1 MTVCVFLG
9 PTLERE
15 VAESSL
21 AATYRPPVSQGD
33 VYRAT
38 LDQVQTIA
46 IIDGYFDRVPAV
58 WHKEILWALNMGI
71 RVIGAAS
78 MGAIRAAELAPF
90 GMEGVGRIFE
100 AFRDGVLED
109 DDEVAIVH
117 GLADDGYRSISRA
130 MVNIRATLDRAAGEE
145 VIPITTRDVLVAR
158 AKEAFYPLRSWPMVL
173 GAGRDAGLPAAELRA
188 LAAWLPAN
196 EVDQKRVDAL
206 LLLNGLATVA
216 EKPQKPRRIPFEH
229 TTYWDELRLANA
241 ATSGEPPD
249 LNTAVLEEL
258 RLDES
263 LFLSMSQAALTRVL
277 ASDAAARAGFS
288 AQGRALQRTADDFRR
303 DRDLTKSVDAS
314 QWMTAN
320 DLTTTEFAR
329 VMEDEAR
336 LAWTWRTYSSVTR
349 ASLLDQLKVAGHYVR
364 LSRRAREKRR
374 WLNENLPLS
383 LEGAGTDEAALYK
396 WHFEENLART
406 VPVDLRAYAYRL
418 GLSTVSELRTMLLR
432 DWRYAHS
439 SDE

>member
-1 MTVCVFLG
+1 M
-9 PTLERE
+9 
-15 VAESSL
+15 
-21 AATYRPPVSQGD
+21 
-33 VYRAT
+33 
-38 LDQVQTIA
+38 
-46 IIDGYFDRVPAV
+46 
-58 WHKEILWALNMGI
+58 
-71 RVIGAAS
+71 
-78 MGAIRAAELAPF
+78 
-90 GMEGVGRIFE
+90 
-100 AFRDGVLED
+100 LED

-196 EVDQKRVDAL
+196 EVDQKAGRCA
-206 LLLNGLATVA
+206 VA
-216 EKPQKPRRIPFEH
+216 AQRSSHRRRKPQKPRRIPFEH

-349 ASLLDQLKVAGHYVR
+349 ASLLDQLKVVSHYVR
-364 LSRRAREKRR
+364 LSLRRPGEKRR